1 MLGFA
6 QELADDVIVLHE
18 GQVLLHGDLNGL
30 LVQNNYFNSKIYGYQ
45 RLVYRIN

>member
-18 GQVLLHGDLNGL
+18 GQVLLHGDLNQL
-30 LVQNNYFNSKIYGYQ
+30 LDQNNCHQLEELWLSKIG
-45 RLVYRIN
+45 L